1 MNSKKT
7 RKTEGYLQENG
18 VACFVYSLAWM
29 LSFPCI
35 GRTLPVHNSFKL
47 LQNMTN
53 LHFRHSFG
61 RYPILSQL
69 AFGKF
74 HGCFEKPDENKE
86 PLKNIDCPDVIPL
99 KFSDRKPDREAMRND
114 SPLVHPDAQ
123 GLTKYCLG
131 TGLQMRDDKKS
142 HKLQTCQFHN
152 ARNST
157 QGRLLKTMT
166 QEAMQVI

>member
-1 MNSKKT
+1 M
-7 RKTEGYLQENG
+7 
-18 VACFVYSLAWM
+18 YSLAWM
-29 LSFPCI
+29 LS
-35 GRTLPVHNSFKL
+35 LPKLCQWHNSFKL
-47 LQNMTN
+47 LQNTTN

-99 KFSDRKPDREAMRND
+99 KFSDRIPDREAMRND

-152 ARNST
+152 ARNSS
-157 QGRLLKTMT
+157 QGRFLKTMT